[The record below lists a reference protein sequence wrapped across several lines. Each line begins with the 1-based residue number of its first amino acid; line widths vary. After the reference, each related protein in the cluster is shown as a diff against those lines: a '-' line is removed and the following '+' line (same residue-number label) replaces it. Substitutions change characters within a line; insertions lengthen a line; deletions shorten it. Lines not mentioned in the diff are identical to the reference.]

1 MVEREGKWEC
11 FDIQGNRV
19 KAYGLNSCLFISFR
33 QILSIL
39 IDFLVGR
46 KMVLLEIFSMALN
59 SFFQQ
64 RKRKIILELAFTF
77 YWTMHDFISQTG
89 RNLESHWAFILFRAM
104 LSELLPSSTPPTPNS
119 IQERWLS
126 EWDEKVEI
134 FLGLCYECSIIN
146 AQEIEKLEKSED

>member
-1 MVEREGKWEC
+1 MAEREGEWEC
-11 FDIQGNRV
+11 FDIRGNKV
-19 KAYGLNSCLFISFR
+19 KACGLNSCLFISFR
-33 QILSIL
+33 QIVSIL
-39 IDFLVGR
+39 IDFLVER
-46 KMVLLEIFSMALN
+46 KMVLFEIFSMALN
-59 SFFQQ
+59 SLFQQ

-89 RNLESHWAFILFRAM
+89 RNLESHWAFILFRGM
-104 LSELLPSSTPPTPNS
+104 LSELPPTPYS

-146 AQEIEKLEKSED
+146 AQEIEKLENSEN